1 MSQELPDNKLPVG
14 YGPWMDIPAG
24 DYGSTPRYP
33 VMPPLQ
39 IQKRRLSG
47 RWMIVGILVA
57 LLLVSI
63 PSFFIVSY
71 ITRSTPDK
79 TLDTFCS
86 ALQQEDYPS
95 AYAQF
100 STRLHRTISEAAFA
114 AIFSRDKV
122 NACTHGTS
130 NDAGNSVITTVKL
143 VHASK
148 GVNNDVVTLTKDSSD
163 NWKIDDIYRQT

>member
-1 MSQELPDNKLPVG
+1 MSEERQGNELPVG
-14 YGPWMDIPAG
+14 YGPWMDIPNR
-24 DYGSTPRYP
+24 DYTSAPQYP
-33 VMPPLQ
+33 GVPPLQ

-47 RWMIVGILVA
+47 RWIIVGILVA
-57 LLLVSI
+57 LLIVSI
-63 PSFFIVSY
+63 PTFFTVRY

-86 ALQQEDYPS
+86 ALQQEDYQS

-100 STRLHRTISEAAFA
+100 STRLQRTISEAAFA

-130 NDAGNSVITTVKL
+130 DDAGNSVINNVKL

>member
-1 MSQELPDNKLPVG
+1 
-14 YGPWMDIPAG
+14 
-24 DYGSTPRYP
+24 
-33 VMPPLQ
+33 MPEE
-39 IQKRRLSG
+39 RRG
-47 RWMIVGILVA
+47 RWIIVGMLVV

-79 TLDTFCS
+79 TLDAFCN
-86 ALQQEDYPS
+86 ALQQEDYQS

-100 STRLHRTISEAAFA
+100 STRLQRTISEAAFA
-114 AIFSRDKV
+114 AVFSRDKV
-122 NACTHGTS
+122 SACTHGTS
-130 NDAGNSVITTVKL
+130 DDTGNSVTNNMKL

-148 GVNNDVVTLTKDSSD
+148 GVNNDIVTLTKDSNE